1 MRTNQKTVSFL
12 IGSGFSV
19 PAKLPSVECINN
31 RVSNLT
37 ADDLSIHTSQI
48 VRIIERG
55 SDPNPSMENGGE
67 NFFEKFI
74 RFYKEEILGPEKSFH
89 YEEFYDYYTHQQLRL
104 ENHSYIDSRLIDFYM
119 SFANSTFTK
128 TEFELELLN
137 KIDDFNHY
145 FHQVIAI
152 LLKLESNESKKN
164 CYLKRYDE
172 FIRFL
177 SYLKENHEIKIH
189 TLNHDLLMEELVSK
203 NKEQVLYFSD
213 GFDNQNSPFF
223 ALISDANFLQYQ
235 HKDFPEFYNLPIF
248 TKKFNRKINLY
259 KLHGS
264 IDFFQVGLNGPDG
277 KMYYFKE
284 TIPTDSPIQVIDPK
298 NKNKLK
304 SAINTRRLS
313 QFLSGYTYKIRQ
325 YQNEVYYSHV
335 FDQFK
340 ENLKNSD
347 ILIVIG
353 YGFKDAGINEYLEKY
368 FTGSRKK
375 LIVIDPYQPNYDFS
389 QYNLHP
395 IPKSICKIE
404 CQELIDIL
412 ENPAPLT

>member
-48 VRIIERG
+48 VRIIKRG

-74 RFYKEEILGPEKSFH
+74 RFYIEEILGPEKAFH
-89 YEEFYDYYTHQQLRL
+89 YEEFYDYYSYQRSNL
-104 ENHSYIDSRLIDFYM
+104 ENNDDIDSRLMGFYK
-119 SFANSTFTK
+119 SYANSTFTK
-128 TEFELELLN
+128 TEFEHELLN
-137 KIDDFNHY
+137 KLDDFNHY

-203 NKEQVLYFSD
+203 NKVLASHFSD
-213 GFDNQNSPFF
+213 GFDKERS
-223 ALISDANFLQYQ
+223 
-235 HKDFPEFYNLPIF
+235 PIF
-248 TKKFNRKINLY
+248 GRVPSGKFYGHHHHKNENYCKLPYFKNEYNKRINLY

-264 IDFFQVGLNGPDG
+264 IDFYKVALREPEGRWF
-277 KMYYFKE
+277 YFR
-284 TIPTDSPIQVIDPK
+284 IDNPILKSIKLADPK
-298 NKNKLK
+298 NKNEL
-304 SAINTRRLS
+304 INPVGNADVPE
-313 QFLSGYTYKIRQ
+313 FLSRYTYKIRR
-325 YQNEVYYSHV
+325 YEDMVYYSHV

-375 LIVIDPYQPNYDFS
+375 LIVIDPYQPDYDFS
-389 QYNLHP
+389 QYNLHL
-395 IPKSICKIE
+395 ISKSIDEVECK
-404 CQELIDIL
+404 ELIEIYQ
-412 ENPAPLT
+412 EYVV